1 MSTTDAN
8 LLNSNTERFVSVTP
22 AGSYYAIEQQ
32 EHTVAREILHKILS
46 TAVTPLLSDF
56 DDADRDG
63 INQLR
68 RSGFLSFSGPQRSL
82 PEGNLSSMLPALL
95 PMLSESRRVV
105 LTESRQGLF
114 LDFAGV
120 SQDEAEEL
128 SVLAADF
135 RSISERRTNLLSR
148 QLSINSRAFGL
159 VDPAGNSEIGFWPL
173 YIANNVFTLI
183 VIGIPRFNSMPFC
196 TLVWA
201 LIERYG
207 SSNLSK
213 VNAQ

>member
-1 MSTTDAN
+1 MSITAAN
-8 LLNSNTERFVSVTP
+8 PLPDSDEQFVSVTP
-22 AGSYYAIEQQ
+22 AGSYYAIDQQ

-56 DDADRDG
+56 DGAERDS
-63 INQLR
+63 IKQLR
-68 RSGFLSFSGPQRSL
+68 RSGFISFSEPQRSL
-82 PEGNLSSMLPALL
+82 PEGNLSNMLPTLL
-95 PMLSESRRVV
+95 PKLSECERVV

-120 SQDEAEEL
+120 SQVEAEEL

-135 RSISERRTNLLSR
+135 RSISERRTNLLSG
-148 QLSINSRAFGL
+148 QLSITSRAIGF

-183 VIGIPRFNSMPFC
+183 VLGIPRFNSQPFC

-207 SSNLSK
+207 SHHMSK
-213 VNAQ
+213 LDAQ

>member
-1 MSTTDAN
+1 MSINATDPLPGSA
-8 LLNSNTERFVSVTP
+8 ERFVSVTP

-32 EHTVAREILHKILS
+32 EQTVAREILHRILS
-46 TAVTPLLSDF
+46 TAITPQLSDF
-56 DDADRDG
+56 DEAERG
-63 INQLR
+63 NIIQLR
-68 RSGFLSFSGPQRSL
+68 RSGFITFSDPQNSL
-82 PEGNLSSMLPALL
+82 PEGNLSNMLPTLL
-95 PMLSESRRVV
+95 PKLSECERVV

-120 SQDEAEEL
+120 SQADAEEL

-135 RSISERRTNLLSR
+135 RSIAERRKNLLSG
-148 QLSINSRAFGL
+148 QLSITSRAFGI

-183 VIGIPRFNSMPFC
+183 VLGIPRFNSKPFC

-207 SSNLSK
+207 SHHMSK
-213 VNAQ
+213 VDAQ